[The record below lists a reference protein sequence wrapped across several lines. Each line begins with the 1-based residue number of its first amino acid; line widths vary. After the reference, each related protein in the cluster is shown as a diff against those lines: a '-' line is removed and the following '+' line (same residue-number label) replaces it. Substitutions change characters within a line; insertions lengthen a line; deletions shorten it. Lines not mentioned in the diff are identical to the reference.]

1 MPNAERI
8 TQIHNYYMNIAL
20 LTSSLSYCCRLKVG
34 AIAVKDG
41 RIISTGY
48 NGTPSG
54 WDNFCEDDGGS
65 TLPEVLHAESNMIA
79 KLARSNESGK
89 ACDIYMSHSPCIHCA
104 KMLYQ
109 MEVNA
114 VYFHDFYR
122 SKDGIEFLQ
131 KCNIPV
137 TQI

>member
-1 MPNAERI
+1 MSMLTSGCNLFIILKNNYNYKGVRMPNAERI

-54 WDNFCEDDGGS
+54 WDNFCEDDI
-65 TLPEVLHAESNMIA
+65 NIFDRFQ
-79 KLARSNESGK
+79 KK
-89 ACDIYMSHSPCIHCA
+89 ADLIYH
-104 KMLYQ
+104 
-109 MEVNA
+109 
-114 VYFHDFYR
+114 
-122 SKDGIEFLQ
+122 
-131 KCNIPV
+131 
-137 TQI
+137 QIN